1 MNSKW
6 KSMKVSEFA
15 EVIGGGT
22 PDTKNDQYWNGI
34 IPWVAP
40 SDLTGYNSVYISH
53 GAKNISEA
61 GLSSSST
68 KLIPE
73 NSVLLSSRA
82 PIGYV
87 ALAANPICTN
97 QGFRSLVCKKD
108 KIDPLFLYY
117 ALKVY
122 KPTLE
127 AYATGATFPELSGSA
142 LKKIEFPVPPVE
154 EQKEIS
160 KILYSYDQLIE
171 NNTKRIAILEQMAE
185 QIYKEWFVRMR
196 FPGFENTKFV
206 KGIPADW
213 EIIQFQKI
221 VYEVRKGI
229 KKGQINPDID
239 YVGLE
244 HLPVK
249 SLILINWGK
258 GEDIDSDK
266 LRFETNDI
274 LFCKIRPYL
283 HKVALA
289 PFNGICSTD
298 TIIMRP
304 LEDLYKYYASMIAI
318 SNVFVDFAD
327 ITSNGTKMPRA
338 DWKVLKK
345 FQCLYPGEEL
355 LLKFNEIVAPMIE
368 QSQILMNENKILESS
383 RNYLLPRL
391 ISGRLSIEHLTSK
404 LQETV

>member
-1 MNSKW
+1 
-6 KSMKVSEFA
+6 MKVSEFA
-15 EVIGGGT
+15 VVIGGGT
-22 PDTKNDQYWNGI
+22 PDTKNDQYWNGS

-40 SDLTGYNSVYISH
+40 SDLTGYNSVYISY

-196 FPGFENTKFV
+196 FPGHENTKFL
-206 KGIPADW
+206 KGIPEGW
-213 EIIQFQKI
+213 EIKTIGNT
-221 VYEVRKGI
+221 VNVLM
-229 KKGQINPDID
+229 GQSPKSEFYNQEG
-239 YVGLE
+239 VGLPF
-244 HLPVK
+244 HQGVGSYGNVFPNHDTYCSVK
-249 SLILINWGK
+249 GRLAKEG
-258 GEDIDSDK
+258 
-266 LRFETNDI
+266 DI
-274 LFCKIRPYL
+274 LFSVRAPVGRLNIADRKLIIGRGLSAMSHKKGYNSFLFHFLRYQFSREDIIGNGAIFNSVGKDELNGFKYFEPSDSLIQDFEKIVKPIDAEV
-283 HKVALA
+283 K
-289 PFNGICSTD
+289 N
-298 TIIMRP
+298 
-304 LEDLYKYYASMIAI
+304 LY
-318 SNVFVDFAD
+318 
-327 ITSNGTKMPRA
+327 
-338 DWKVLKK
+338 
-345 FQCLYPGEEL
+345 Q
-355 LLKFNEIVAPMIE
+355 
-368 QSQILMNENKILESS
+368 QIDQLRTT
-383 RNYLLPRL
+383 RNLLLPRL
-391 ISGRLSIEHLTSK
+391 ISGKLSVEHLTSK
-404 LQETV
+404 LQETA